1 MMDRAATTA
10 DVGETWWREGC
21 GKAKDPAFN
30 DGAPCMV
37 KKGLNGL
44 MMRTTAGG
52 RSVAVAGNAV
62 RMTRDVALNP

>member
-1 MMDRAATTA
+1 MARNGIGMMDRAATTA
-10 DVGETWWREGC
+10 DVGETWWREGG

-44 MMRTTAGG
+44 LANGLTAC
-52 RSVAVAGNAV
+52 
-62 RMTRDVALNP
+62 P